1 MDVEIV
7 DEDSLSI
14 VRPQGRLD
22 STTSPQ
28 FEEALSGVLD
38 RGVELLLI
46 DMGGVSYV
54 SSAGLHVLLTVA
66 KRMRRESGWMRI
78 FGLRDLVL
86 EVFQISGFVAILDI
100 RASETDARQ
109 DIRESQ
115 EPC

>member
-14 VRPQGRLD
+14 VRPQGRID

-28 FEEALSGVLD
+28 FEEVLSGVLD
-38 RGVELLLI
+38 RGVGIVLI
-46 DMGGVSYV
+46 DMSGVSYV
-54 SSAGLHVLLTVA
+54 SSAGLQVLLTAA

-78 FGLRDLVL
+78 FGLRDLVR

-109 DIRESQ
+109 DLRESQ